1 MGRLFSG
8 FGALQKCGF
17 PIYELQIKLGTLG
30 LGDQEPFGGFL
41 ICELLIKLATFW
53 LGGTRTL
60 LDQPAN
66 QPAPQSASQPAKRKT
81 GLFYPRSASLGLFGP
96 LCPMVGPT
104 NGRSNGPM
112 VRPMVGPMVPW
123 SVQWPGQA
131 VRWSQPSDDVQ
142 FDVTRRLVARPCAFE
157 GRCRRLFKVC
167 RRSCRLCLLIHT
179 YIHTHIHAYIH
190 PYIHAYIYMQSG

>member
-17 PIYELQIKLGTLG
+17 PIYELQIKLCTLG

-41 ICELLIKLATFW
+41 MCELLTKLASFW

-112 VRPMVGPMVPW
+112 VRPMVGPMAQW
-123 SVQWPGQA
+123 SVQWSNGRSNGPMVGPMVSPMIQ
-131 VRWSQPSDDVQ
+131 WPVQ
-142 FDVTRRLVARPCAFE
+142 
-157 GRCRRLFKVC
+157 GSN
-167 RRSCRLCLLIHT
+167 RRSPDRSNGPIV
-179 YIHTHIHAYIH
+179 A
-190 PYIHAYIYMQSG
+190 PMAQWSVQ